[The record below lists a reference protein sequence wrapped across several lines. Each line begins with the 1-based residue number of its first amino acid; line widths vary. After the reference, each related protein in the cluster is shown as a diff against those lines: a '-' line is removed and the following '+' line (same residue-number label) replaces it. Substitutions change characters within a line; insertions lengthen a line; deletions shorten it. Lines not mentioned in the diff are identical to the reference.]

1 MNTIDKDELLKLISY
16 LINHNKH
23 HSDELVELN
32 CSLKECNLV
41 AYNEVL
47 EALKCFSAGNIH
59 LENALKE
66 LKK

>member
-16 LINHNKH
+16 LISHNKH
-23 HSDELVELN
+23 HNDELVELN
-32 CSLKECNLV
+32 RSLKECNSV

-47 EALKCFSAGNIH
+47 EALKCFSDGNVH